1 MTDPADYR
9 FTWEPPTGIVLEPSR
24 TEYIDR
30 FGVVGFREKTV
41 PETMLCRQSAQALA
55 EVHGHDV
62 TDLLAQL
69 LP

>member
-30 FGVVGFREKTV
+30 FGVVGCREKTV
-41 PETMLCRQSAQALA
+41 PETMLCRQSAQALG